1 MMKRLVLSL
10 SIVLFHIMAFA
21 QSHNDYMDDDAVAG
35 GADRAL
41 NSFIIL
47 FLIVIAFVVI
57 VFIFG
62 GIATNI
68 CTWSGHISPSIIST
82 PFHLHSVLSIS
93 RIPSLFSPKNTFL
106 LYFGA
111 NTI

>member
-41 NSFIIL
+41 NSFIRK
-47 FLIVIAFVVI
+47 F
-57 VFIFG
+57 
-62 GIATNI
+62 
-68 CTWSGHISPSIIST
+68 
-82 PFHLHSVLSIS
+82 
-93 RIPSLFSPKNTFL
+93 
-106 LYFGA
+106 
-111 NTI
+111 